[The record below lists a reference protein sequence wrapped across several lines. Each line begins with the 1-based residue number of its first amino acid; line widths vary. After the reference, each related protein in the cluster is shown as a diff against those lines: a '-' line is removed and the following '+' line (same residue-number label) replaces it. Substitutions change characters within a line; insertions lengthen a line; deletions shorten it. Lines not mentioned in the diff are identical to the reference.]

1 MTAIEL
7 DIHRWMPHV
16 HENEENLHADQ
27 NSTNIVHSIPT
38 FYSFGQNESM
48 ERPTFDLEVASCGM
62 PKNTR
67 LPIPETNY
75 SLTGGSFGDDAG
87 FTMIGFHKHFL
98 GISDGA
104 GGNLMY
110 GYDPRLFSESLM
122 RHCSDLAYSGDYC
135 SSNPKRLLCHAF
147 DRVQNENSCFGSATA
162 CILGVDS
169 RLGRL
174 YSVNIGDSGYVVVRH
189 GVVVYRSRSQA
200 LNGDCPRQLD
210 VYPWT
215 ASLKRHGLN
224 YTQLSSSDAICQ
236 TFDLQLDD
244 IVILST
250 DGLFDN
256 VPDRLIEF
264 ILANSRSLQHA
275 AQLLVIRAVRFYVK
289 PDDILVIMARV
300 IENPN
305 L

>member
-1 MTAIEL
+1 
-7 DIHRWMPHV
+7 
-16 HENEENLHADQ
+16 
-27 NSTNIVHSIPT
+27 
-38 FYSFGQNESM
+38 
-48 ERPTFDLEVASCGM
+48 
-62 PKNTR
+62 
-67 LPIPETNY
+67 
-75 SLTGGSFGDDAG
+75 
-87 FTMIGFHKHFL
+87 
-98 GISDGA
+98 
-104 GGNLMY
+104 MY

-147 DRVQNENSCFGSATA
+147 DRVQNENSCFGNVVSFSSRFDRFSTKFFFLWLGSATA

-224 YTQLSSSDAICQ
+224 YTQLSYVS
-236 TFDLQLDD
+236 FRFHLDLIDQ
-244 IVILST
+244 
-250 DGLFDN
+250 GY
-256 VPDRLIEF
+256 E
-264 ILANSRSLQHA
+264 
-275 AQLLVIRAVRFYVK
+275 
-289 PDDILVIMARV
+289 
-300 IENPN
+300 
-305 L
+305 